1 MGTSRVITYPWLLTW
16 HLKALNRFGNGASGD
31 GEGGCAPGSPG
42 NTAGLSSAG
51 AHQSV
56 KHERAR
62 REQWGLSRSGA
73 HMSADGD

>member
-1 MGTSRVITYPWLLTW
+1 MTTYHWLWTS

-42 NTAGLSSAG
+42 NTAWFSSAG

-56 KHERAR
+56 EHECAR
-62 REQWGLSRSGA
+62 RERGGLSRSDA
-73 HMSADGD
+73 HKSADGD